1 MQKLFYR
8 LTTNELTVYLADG
21 TIAKWSINDP
31 AFDTALDMCKQNNY
45 VRIQEMA
52 NPIKTLFN
60 PSSKVRVIKDT
71 LSINDVDYDTGN
83 NKLFGIIKTLVNRKF
98 VETQNVSNIKPLI
111 KRIVANPYINAAEEL
126 FDFFL
131 TNDFEI
137 TEDGCILAYKGVD
150 NDYTSRNNFLNPIN
164 QWVYEPNF
172 DTNRNNTCST
182 GLHFCGKEYLIKH
195 FSKPKYLLIK
205 VQPEDVVSIPTDCGH
220 AKGRAVKYFIVAEMP
235 KETFIKNIDTEALA
249 KANNVSEPVKTI
261 PKNTERTTE
270 TFADRNAETYH
281 WYTLHKDIDTV
292 AKIME
297 ISPETVKRNLRR
309 YKNNK

>member
-21 TIAKWSINDP
+21 TTAKWNVNDP
-31 AFDTALDMCKQNNY
+31 AFDTALDLCKQNNY

-60 PSSKVRVIKDT
+60 PQSKVEVSEDR
-71 LSINDVDYDTGN
+71 LSVNNINYDTTS
-83 NKLFGIIKTLVNRKF
+83 NKLFGIIKALLDRKF
-98 VETQNVSNIKPLI
+98 IKTQNISNIKPLI
-111 KRIVANPYINAAEEL
+111 KRIAANPYINAAEEL
-126 FDFFL
+126 LDFFL
-131 TNDFEI
+131 VNDFEI

-150 NDYTSRNNFLNPIN
+150 LDYKSRGGFLNPIG

-182 GLHFCGKEYLIKH
+182 GLHFCGKDYLTNY
-195 FSKPKYLLIK
+195 FRKPKYLLIK

-220 AKGRAVKYFIVAEMP
+220 AKGRAVKYFIVGEMP
-235 KETFIKNIDTEALA
+235 KETMIKHIDTEALA

-261 PKNTERTTE
+261 PKNKERTK

-281 WYTLHKDIDTV
+281 WYTLHKNIDAV
-292 AKIME
+292 ARIME
-297 ISPETVKRNLRR
+297 ISHETVKRNLRR
-309 YKNNK
+309 YKNGK